1 MTVLYFVTL
10 GPGTQPSNI
19 EISGVNVNQSITF
32 TAHGVRSQGLPG
44 FTIINDTVPLETI
57 EQYNLSFSNPSI
69 ANGLILG
76 PGTVIKIIDDDGKE
90 IITILFIHN
99 YVLQKL
105 FLKKLNNM
113 IIINQCYMQ

>member
-19 EISGVNVNQSITF
+19 KISGVNVNQSIKF
-32 TAHGVRSQGLPG
+32 TAHGARSQGLPG

-76 PGTVIKIIDDDGKE
+76 PGTVIKIIDDGKE
-90 IITILFIHN
+90 IITILFVQN
-99 YVLQKL
+99 YLLQKL

-113 IIINQCYMQ
+113 IIIN

>member
-19 EISGVNVNQSITF
+19 EISGVNVNHSIKF
-32 TAHGVRSQGLPG
+32 TAHGARSQGIPG

-69 ANGLILG
+69 TNGLILG

-90 IITILFIHN
+90 IIIILFVQN
-99 YVLQKL
+99 YLLQKL

-113 IIINQCYMQ
+113 IIIN

>member
-19 EISGVNVNQSITF
+19 EMSGVNVNQSIKF
-32 TAHGVRSQGLPG
+32 TAHGAHSQGLPG

-76 PGTVIKIIDDDGKE
+76 PGTVIRIIDDDGKK
-90 IITILFIHN
+90 ISAILFIHN
-99 YVLQKL
+99 FVLQKL
-105 FLKKLNNM
+105 LLKKLNNM